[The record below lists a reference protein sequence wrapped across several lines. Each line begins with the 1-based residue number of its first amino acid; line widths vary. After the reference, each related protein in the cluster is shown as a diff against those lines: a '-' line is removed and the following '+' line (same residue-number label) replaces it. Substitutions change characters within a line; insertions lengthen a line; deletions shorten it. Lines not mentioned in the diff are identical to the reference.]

1 MTVEPGFGGQK
12 FMENMM
18 KKVERIRAEY
28 PLLDIQVDGGICAAN
43 IDQCSNA
50 GANMIVSG
58 TGIICTENPAQ
69 TIAYLRS
76 SVNNAIE
83 KKIFKF

>member
-12 FMENMM
+12 FMTDMM
-18 KKVERIRAEY
+18 PKVERLRAEY

-43 IDQCSNA
+43 VDHCSHA

-58 TGIICTENPAQ
+58 TGIIRSANPAQ
-69 TIAYLRS
+69 TIVHLRT
-76 SVNNAIE
+76 SVNDAIAKE
-83 KKIFKF
+83 FKF

>member
-12 FMENMM
+12 FMADMM
-18 KKVERIRAEY
+18 PKVERIRAEY

-43 IDQCSNA
+43 IDQCSHA

-58 TGIICTENPAQ
+58 TGIIRTENPAQ
-69 TIAYLRS
+69 TIIHMRA
-76 SVNNAIE
+76 SVNNAIA
-83 KKIFKF
+83 KNIKF